1 MPTKK
6 TTKPTKKATKPTK
19 RTTKSAKKPTKPKAI
34 VTTPSKAE
42 ILVSGVHVLHDE
54 ALELAETVVFMA
66 EKLEESRKAMK
77 DEPIVIPYDNGGGQ
91 TGIRENPHYT
101 AYEHLVT
108 AYNKSLRQLT
118 EIVEKGTPVRN
129 ASSIMAEL
137 STIAGRKIG

>member
-1 MPTKK
+1 MPTNK
-6 TTKPTKKATKPTK
+6 TTKLTKKATKPTK

-54 ALELAETVVFMA
+54 ALELAEAVVFMA